1 MPINTNLVSAPLNDL
16 RRLSLLAELAAKEQD
31 VDPETFVPGLKE
43 VFRGLPGCLEED
55 VKALSGDG
63 YIVLDDSIAM
73 RKEVSVTE
81 DGRTLVRRLQESV
94 NSNWEVRTAVV
105 AAMVLYYMH
114 LHKDRAS
121 STTTESLRDAGI
133 TVFGSPLPDGCV
145 EEALKELH
153 DLGMINGTKGHQGGR
168 IVRPEI
174 TVKGSDLLRS
184 GRPVLLPDNDRG
196 GASPVFN
203 TTINGGIQGQ
213 NIAVASQGD
222 VFQDVTTVINVDQAM
237 ADLRIAVDALDT
249 ALNGYGDLQKEIAQ
263 LREQL
268 NEAED
273 QDRKS
278 LMARAL
284 SDLKRFAQKAADKGI
299 DQAVTMAVTEAAKLL
314 LNAIGS

>member
-1 MPINTNLVSAPLNDL
+1 MPISTDLVSVPLNDL

-43 VFRGLPGCLEED
+43 VFQGLPECLEED

-94 NSNWEVRTAVV
+94 NSNWEAHTAVV
-105 AAMVLYYMH
+105 AAMVLYYMYS
-114 LHKDRAS
+114 HKDRAS

-153 DLGMINGTKGHQGGR
+153 DRGLIDGTKGHQGGR

-174 TVKGSDLLRS
+174 TVKGRDILIS
-184 GRPVLLPDNDRG
+184 GRPVLLPDDDRG
-196 GASPVFN
+196 GTSPVFN

-213 NIAVASQGD
+213 NVAVASQGE
-222 VFQDVTTVINVDQAM
+222 VFQTVNVDQAM

-273 QDRKS
+273 QDSKP

-284 SDLKRFAQKAADKGI
+284 SDLRRFAQKAADKGI
-299 DQAVTMAVTEAAKLL
+299 DQAVTMAVTGAATLL